1 MTHPPFPC
9 LIRKAVLTA
18 FIGFMGAVCAQ
29 VAPLH
34 HWVGFSD
41 KVGCGVDL
49 NSPSAGSLLLS
60 PRHWS
65 AGKDKASAWTHWT
78 YRCRLHRI
86 AEVLAAGATEQGP
99 SLALLHRSKWFNGIV
114 IQTGYC
120 PARLSRNRRR
130 SRQHR
135 PTGWRLRSQARSVVP
150 RCGPSSS
157 RAQKP
162 RGACCPVRKWARTL
176 RGCVAPSAPVKS
188 GPDSRIGS
196 QGSGDDGRCVGQWIR
211 PGRHQPRL

>member
-1 MTHPPFPC
+1 MRCRPQQPLGGRTVAFTAGTGAQGKTRHRLGLTGLTGAAPPDCRSARRWRHGTRPFPC
-9 LIRKAVLTA
+9 I
-18 FIGFMGAVCAQ
+18 
-29 VAPLH
+29 VAPQQMVQ
-34 HWVGFSD
+34 W
-41 KVGCGVDL
+41 
-49 NSPSAGSLLLS
+49 
-60 PRHWS
+60 
-65 AGKDKASAWTHWT
+65 
-78 YRCRLHRI
+78 HRD
-86 AEVLAAGATEQGP
+86 
-99 SLALLHRSKWFNGIV
+99 S
-114 IQTGYC
+114 TGYC

-162 RGACCPVRKWARTL
+162 RGACGPVRKWARTL